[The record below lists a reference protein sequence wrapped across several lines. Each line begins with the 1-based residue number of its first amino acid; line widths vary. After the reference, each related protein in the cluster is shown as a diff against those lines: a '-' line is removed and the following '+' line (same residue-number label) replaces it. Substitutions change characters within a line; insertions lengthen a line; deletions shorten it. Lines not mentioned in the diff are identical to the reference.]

1 MNRSDVPPP
10 GGEKFVTFSSA
21 PTVPSIAEI
30 RMVPSL
36 AQQGGGGLRSWTL
49 LAVLSASAAALQI
62 IESPLP
68 RLLPWLKPGL
78 ANCLTL
84 YALVRC
90 SAGFGFGIVGFRTVL
105 SGMALGI
112 LFSPANLLSFAGG
125 LAGAV
130 VMWVA
135 LKLGSGRLSVYGI
148 SILGALANN
157 LAQLLTVQWMF
168 ASGFPLWFHL
178 SVMLWVS
185 IPSGIM
191 VGHISREL
199 LRRTA

>member
-1 MNRSDVPPP
+1 MYNHNPARV
-10 GGEKFVTFSSA
+10 
-21 PTVPSIAEI
+21 
-30 RMVPSL
+30 
-36 AQQGGGGLRSWTL
+36 QGLRAWTL
-49 LAVLSASAAALQI
+49 LAVLSAAAAALQV

-78 ANCLTL
+78 ANSLTL
-84 YALVRC
+84 YALVRWTPGFC
-90 SAGFGFGIVGFRTVL
+90 VALVVLRTLIAGL
-105 SGMALGI
+105 ALGM
-112 LFSPANLLSFAGG
+112 LLSPANLLSLAGG
-125 LAGAV
+125 LAGALA
-130 VMWVA
+130 MWA
-135 LKLGSGRLSVYGI
+135 GLLCGRDRLSLYGI
-148 SILGALANN
+148 SIIGAAANN

-185 IPSGIM
+185 IPSGMI